1 MKTCKIKTG
10 SSLSIRLNVKK
21 IIFAIS
27 VKLKK
32 YEGVAQ
38 QQIMTKILKIIT
50 YCLIKKILVKLFI
63 NCINKKTLDLLK
75 QIIII

>member
-38 QQIMTKILKIIT
+38 QQILTKILKINT
-50 YCLIKKILVKLFI
+50 
-63 NCINKKTLDLLK
+63 
-75 QIIII
+75 

>member
-1 MKTCKIKTG
+1 MKTYKIKTG

-38 QQIMTKILKIIT
+38 QQILTKILKVNT
-50 YCLIKKILVKLFI
+50 
-63 NCINKKTLDLLK
+63 
-75 QIIII
+75 